1 LLARWGRREHTKGHP
16 VSRTST
22 SQAFLAA
29 AIAVGLLAGLAAVAS
44 GAGALSGGEPTPE
57 DPGVAGAEDLEP
69 VEVVEVVE
77 VVPDQYVVTLDAS
90 IPPEDVPGAAQAL
103 ADEVGG
109 QVLAELPQSVNG
121 FAIEVDAAGRAELE
135 AAPEVATIADDAIVT
150 GEAATV
156 TDASPY
162 DEGRPEEFWNLD
174 RVSQRPLPRDGVYS
188 YLHDGSGV
196 HVYVLDSGIR
206 PDNVFFGGRASI
218 GTDVNIGPA
227 LLPANGVEH
236 PSCTDPEPDPEVEQT
251 PCTAYNTGGFD
262 CQGHGTHVAGTV
274 GADVYGVARGA
285 NIVAVRVLNCINSGT
300 TSTVLA
306 GIEWVLEQADTVGDD
321 GVDSPTVINMSLSA
335 PLSRG
340 QTPENEPIAMAVDG
354 AIDRGVVVVVAA
366 GNNGGAD
373 ACQTVP
379 EDHPDPELEPSGRT
393 PAFVPGAITVAAS
406 TQSDTRASF
415 SNVGSCVDL
424 VAPGDDIWSVSNVDI
439 EGDYTDDAFISR
451 KDGTSM
457 ATPAVSGAV
466 AMLLEAD
473 PGLSPTEV
481 RDALVDQA
489 TTGALGNLSSVNGSV
504 PDRLLWIDGQ
514 TFGDVG
520 GGNPFFADIE
530 WMAGEGISTG
540 TAASPKPLYKPVD
553 PVSRQAMS
561 AFMYRL
567 AGEPAF
573 PDPAEA
579 TFGDVSPA
587 NPFFTEIEW
596 MAAEGVTTGTAASPK
611 PLYKPVDPVSRQAMS
626 AFMYRLAGKP
636 LYAPPGPANTTFGDV
651 SASHPFYDEIE
662 WMASEGITTG
672 TAASPKPLYKPGTP
686 VSRQAMGA
694 FMHRLADGP
703 GVGI

>member
-1 LLARWGRREHTKGHP
+1 
-16 VSRTST
+16 VFS
-22 SQAFLAA
+22 AA
-29 AIAVGLLAGLAAVAS
+29 AIAVGLLAGLVAVGS
-44 GAGALSGGEPTPE
+44 GAGAQRGGEPNPA
-57 DPGVAGAEDLEP
+57 DPGVAGDEDLGSVGPVEP
-69 VEVVEVVE
+69 VEPVD
-77 VVPDQYVVTLDAS
+77 VVPDQFIVSLDES
-90 IPPEDVPGAAQAL
+90 IAPEDVPGAAQVL
-103 ADEVGG
+103 AEQVGG
-109 QVLAELPQSVNG
+109 QLLADLPQTVNG
-121 FAIEVDAAGRAELE
+121 FAIEVDGAGRAELE
-135 AAPEVATIADDAIVT
+135 AAPEVATIADDAIVI
-150 GEAATV
+150 GDAATV
-156 TDASPY
+156 TTLDPCG
-162 DEGRPEEFWNLD
+162 DELAETVEVCGGTLRPEEFWNLD
-174 RVSQRPLPRDGVYS
+174 RISQRPLPRDDVFS

-196 HVYVLDSGIR
+196 HVYVLDGGIR

-218 GTDVNIGPA
+218 GTDVNIGPE

-251 PCTAYNTGGFD
+251 PCTPYNTGGFD

-306 GIEWVLEQADTVGDD
+306 GIEWVLEQADTIGDD
-321 GVDSPTVINMSLSA
+321 DVDSPTVINMSLSA

-340 QTPENEPIAMAVDG
+340 QTPEDEPIAIAVDG

-379 EDHPDPELEPSGRT
+379 EDHPDPELEPTGRT

-406 TQSDTRASF
+406 TQSDARASF

-424 VAPGDDIWSVSNVDI
+424 VAPGDAIWSVSNVDSSHA
-439 EGDYTDDAFISR
+439 YTDAAFISR
-451 KDGTSM
+451 KSGTSM

-466 AMLLEAD
+466 AMLLEANAE
-473 PGLSPTEV
+473 LSPAEA

-489 TTGALGNLSSVNGSV
+489 TTGALSNLSGVNGSV
-504 PDRLLWIDGQ
+504 PNRLLWIDGQ

-540 TAASPKPLYKPVD
+540 TAASPKPLYKPVEA
-553 PVSRQAMS
+553 VSRQAMS

-567 AGEPAF
+567 AGEPPF
-573 PDPAEA
+573 PDPAEP

-596 MAAEGVTTGTAASPK
+596 MAAEGITTGTAASPK
-611 PLYKPVDPVSRQAMS
+611 PLYKPVEAVSRQAMS
-626 AFMYRLAGKP
+626 AFMYRLAGNP
-636 LYAPPGPANTTFGDV
+636 LFTPPGPANTTFGDV

-672 TAASPKPLYKPGTP
+672 TAASPKPLYKPGSA